1 MHTQQEKQKKA
12 WWPFVLA
19 ALMFGTM
26 LALGRKIQFSGDVH
40 ESYTQNTFDDFAWT
54 DLAVFAAA
62 AVGAFVLL
70 LAVDRLYDAFAQ
82 PLKRKAFDKKLFVI
96 CFAVLCLCWL
106 PFFLKDFP
114 GSVLG
119 DSFGSIQ
126 QALGD
131 AAFSNHFPV
140 VYTLFVG
147 IFLKI
152 GAAMGSLTVGV
163 FLYSLTQYVLLAA
176 VYAYFLTWL
185 DSKGVRRWYIVASLL
200 FFAIPQTFAMQAV
213 VMWKDPLFTAFL
225 LLLTMQ
231 LADAAQSQGKLL
243 CNQTFLVKWALLL
256 LGIIFFRNNG
266 LYIAAGL
273 LVLLPIVYRKQAVRV
288 GVLTLCVIVVS
299 CIVTGPIYTACGVE
313 KDSVVESLGVPIQQM
328 AYVVTHDGEM
338 NDTEREAVTSLLP
351 EEEYKR
357 VYTPCLVDSIKWDYG
372 HFDDYY
378 LEHNTVHLLKCWG
391 TMCLKNFPSYVKAYC
406 LETFGYWKIGARN
419 GYGDMVAGI
428 SEGEGW
434 DVYDLHTTDVLQRLP
449 GGAWLSAVQDKLQIH
464 FSIGTLFALWVLEL
478 ALLLRRKAYPFALVL
493 APGALLWLTLML
505 AAPVA
510 FGVRYAYLLLA
521 GFPLIPVVPV
531 LAGNKNQ
538 QEEK

>member
-40 ESYTQNTFDDFAWT
+40 ASYTHNTFDDFAWT

-119 DSFGSIQ
+119 DSFGSVQ

-140 VYTLFVG
+140 AYTLFVG

-152 GAAMGSLTVGV
+152 GAAMGSLTGGV

-176 VYAYFLTWL
+176 AYAYFLTWL
-185 DSKGVRRWYIVASLL
+185 DSKGVRRWYIIASLL

-243 CNQTFLVKWALLL
+243 CNRTFLVKWVLLL

-273 LVLLPIVYRKQAVRV
+273 LVLLFLGLMRV
-288 GVLTLCVIVVS
+288 TAGTYS
-299 CIVTGPIYTACGVE
+299 AFIYF
-313 KDSVVESLGVPIQQM
+313 Q
-328 AYVVTHDGEM
+328 
-338 NDTEREAVTSLLP
+338 
-351 EEEYKR
+351 
-357 VYTPCLVDSIKWDYG
+357 
-372 HFDDYY
+372 F
-378 LEHNTVHLLKCWG
+378 
-391 TMCLKNFPSYVKAYC
+391 
-406 LETFGYWKIGARN
+406 
-419 GYGDMVAGI
+419 
-428 SEGEGW
+428 
-434 DVYDLHTTDVLQRLP
+434 
-449 GGAWLSAVQDKLQIH
+449 
-464 FSIGTLFALWVLEL
+464 
-478 ALLLRRKAYPFALVL
+478 
-493 APGALLWLTLML
+493 
-505 AAPVA
+505 
-510 FGVRYAYLLLA
+510 
-521 GFPLIPVVPV
+521 
-531 LAGNKNQ
+531 
-538 QEEK
+538 

>member
-40 ESYTQNTFDDFAWT
+40 ASYTHNTFDNFAWT

-70 LAVDRLYDAFAQ
+70 LAVDRLYDAFAR

-96 CFAVLCLCWL
+96 CFAMLCLCWL

-152 GAAMGSLTVGV
+152 GAAMGSLTGGV

-176 VYAYFLTWL
+176 AYAYFLTWL
-185 DSKGVRRWYIVASLL
+185 DSKGVRRWYIIASLL

-231 LADAAQSQGKLL
+231 LADAA
-243 CNQTFLVKWALLL
+243 
-256 LGIIFFRNNG
+256 
-266 LYIAAGL
+266 
-273 LVLLPIVYRKQAVRV
+273 
-288 GVLTLCVIVVS
+288 
-299 CIVTGPIYTACGVE
+299 
-313 KDSVVESLGVPIQQM
+313 
-328 AYVVTHDGEM
+328 
-338 NDTEREAVTSLLP
+338 
-351 EEEYKR
+351 
-357 VYTPCLVDSIKWDYG
+357 
-372 HFDDYY
+372 
-378 LEHNTVHLLKCWG
+378 
-391 TMCLKNFPSYVKAYC
+391 
-406 LETFGYWKIGARN
+406 
-419 GYGDMVAGI
+419 
-428 SEGEGW
+428 
-434 DVYDLHTTDVLQRLP
+434 
-449 GGAWLSAVQDKLQIH
+449 
-464 FSIGTLFALWVLEL
+464 
-478 ALLLRRKAYPFALVL
+478 
-493 APGALLWLTLML
+493 
-505 AAPVA
+505 
-510 FGVRYAYLLLA
+510 
-521 GFPLIPVVPV
+521 
-531 LAGNKNQ
+531 
-538 QEEK
+538 

>member
-40 ESYTQNTFDDFAWT
+40 ASYTHNTFDDFAWT

-152 GAAMGSLTVGV
+152 GAAIGSLTGGV

-176 VYAYFLTWL
+176 AYAYFLTWL
-185 DSKGVRRWYIVASLL
+185 DSKGVRRWYIIASLL

-231 LADAAQSQGKLL
+231 LADAAQSQGNLL
-243 CNQTFLVKWALLL
+243 CNKTFLVKWALLL

-273 LVLLPIVYRKQAVRV
+273 LVLLPIVYRRQAKRV
-288 GVLTLCVIVVS
+288 CLATLSVIVAS

-351 EEEYKR
+351 EDEYKR

-464 FSIGTLFALWVLEL
+464 FSIGTLFALWVLGL

>member
-1 MHTQQEKQKKA
+1 M
-12 WWPFVLA
+12 
-19 ALMFGTM
+19 
-26 LALGRKIQFSGDVH
+26 
-40 ESYTQNTFDDFAWT
+40 
-54 DLAVFAAA
+54 
-62 AVGAFVLL
+62 
-70 LAVDRLYDAFAQ
+70 
-82 PLKRKAFDKKLFVI
+82 I

-119 DSFGSIQ
+119 DSFGSVQ

-152 GAAMGSLTVGV
+152 GAAMGSLIGGV

-176 VYAYFLTWL
+176 AYAYFLTWL
-185 DSKGVRRWYIVASLL
+185 DSKGVRRWYIIASLL

-243 CNQTFLVKWALLL
+243 CNQTFLVKWVLLL

-273 LVLLPIVYRKQAVRV
+273 LVLLPIVYRRQAKRV
-288 GVLTLCVIVVS
+288 CLATLSVIVAS

-391 TMCLKNFPSYVKAYC
+391 TMCLKNFPLYVKAYC

-464 FSIGTLFALWVLEL
+464 FSIGTLFALWVLGL

>member
-40 ESYTQNTFDDFAWT
+40 ASYTHNTFDDFAWT

-70 LAVDRLYDAFAQ
+70 LAVDRLYDAFTQ
-82 PLKRKAFDKKLFVI
+82 PLKRKAFDKKLFAI

-152 GAAMGSLTVGV
+152 GAAMGSLTGGV

-176 VYAYFLTWL
+176 AYAYFLTWL
-185 DSKGVRRWYIVASLL
+185 DSKGVRRWYIIASLL

-213 VMWKDPLFTAFL
+213 VMWKDPLFTAFM

-243 CNQTFLVKWALLL
+243 CNQTFLVKWVLLL

-273 LVLLPIVYRKQAVRV
+273 LVLLPIVYRRQAKRV
-288 GVLTLCVIVVS
+288 CLATLSVIVAS

-351 EEEYKR
+351 EEEYK
-357 VYTPCLVDSIKWDYG
+357 
-372 HFDDYY
+372 
-378 LEHNTVHLLKCWG
+378 
-391 TMCLKNFPSYVKAYC
+391 
-406 LETFGYWKIGARN
+406 
-419 GYGDMVAGI
+419 
-428 SEGEGW
+428 
-434 DVYDLHTTDVLQRLP
+434 Q
-449 GGAWLSAVQDKLQIH
+449 
-464 FSIGTLFALWVLEL
+464 
-478 ALLLRRKAYPFALVL
+478 
-493 APGALLWLTLML
+493 
-505 AAPVA
+505 
-510 FGVRYAYLLLA
+510 
-521 GFPLIPVVPV
+521 
-531 LAGNKNQ
+531 
-538 QEEK
+538 